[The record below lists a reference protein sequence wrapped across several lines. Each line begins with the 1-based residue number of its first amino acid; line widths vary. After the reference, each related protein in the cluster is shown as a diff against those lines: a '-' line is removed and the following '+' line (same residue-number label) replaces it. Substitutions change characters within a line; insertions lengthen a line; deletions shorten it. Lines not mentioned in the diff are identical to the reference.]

1 MYATAGNTTAYKRA
15 WYAIDLLFYV
25 SAYVSCKYVRHLLT
39 YLLVAAPG
47 ISASP
52 SESNLRYFNVMILGP
67 QQSCFEG
74 EANIHDFVRFQ
85 YCVDHIDSCVIRW
98 SFQT

>member
-15 WYAIDLLFYV
+15 WYANDMLCGG
-25 SAYVSCKYVRHLLT
+25 SAYFSCKHVRHLLR
-39 YLLVAAPG
+39 YLLAAAPG

-67 QQSCFEG
+67 QQSCYEG
-74 EANIHDFVRFQ
+74 EANIQDFVRFQ
-85 YCVDHIDSCVIRW
+85 
-98 SFQT
+98 